1 MVSKLTMSI
10 LLNTAWAYPLFLWNT
25 PQSEI
30 KNGFYRF
37 TLGLSTILWGIAC
50 IILFFNLTEENLYS
64 SMSPAIASLF
74 IIGAFTAFIWNKVNI
89 SMIQVSAVCGLLAI
103 ESYFLHKSFL
113 VDIEFLNPAIFIG
126 VFCLSNVLFAMIL
139 GHWFLNVPNLKITR
153 IQKTVSMLGLF
164 LIIRSIWDFY
174 AIYNKNDFIREG
186 TLISG
191 YEYLISIDG
200 IFLWIA
206 LFFGLIIPFILNLMI
221 AKTLKMFSTQAAT
234 GLLYINLVLILMS
247 EMIFKYYLFH
257 YKWVL

>member
-1 MVSKLTMSI
+1 MMSI

-50 IILFFNLTEENLYS
+50 IILFFDLTKKNLLS
-64 SMSPAIASLF
+64 SLSPAIASLL

-89 SMIQVSAVCGLLAI
+89 SMIQVSAISGLLAI
-103 ESYFLHKSFL
+103 ESYFLHKFFL

-139 GHWFLNVPNLKITR
+139 GHWFLNVPNLKITL

-206 LFFGLIIPFILNLMI
+206 LFFGLLIPFILNLMT

-247 EMIFKYYLFH
+247 EMIFKYYLFN